1 MPEDLQLL
9 IDRLQR
15 EAVDEGQRRARTIVE
30 EAEAKA
36 AALVREAEAK
46 AERLL
51 ERAAHD
57 AEAFTERSTFALE
70 QAGRDLLI
78 VVSQSVERLLG
89 SLVHESLMEEL
100 RPGLLAEML
109 AKMADAYAA
118 RGGRE
123 RRMQVLLGE
132 DDVEEL
138 VRLYAQ
144 RYRDR
149 VREGVELKLDNSV
162 VKGFRLAMV
171 DDHVE
176 HDFTIDAIAD
186 ALTHHLRPHLA
197 KILPRS
203 MPRVLRNGAA
213 APEAAPGQ
221 APSSA
226 SADPAATAPNREPR

>member
-1 MPEDLQLL
+1 MAEDLQLL
-9 IDRLQR
+9 IERLQR
-15 EAVDEGQRRARTIVE
+15 DAVDEGQRRARGIVD

-36 AALVREAEAK
+36 VAIVRDAEAQ

-78 VVSQSVERLLG
+78 AVSQAVERLLG
-89 SLVHESLMEEL
+89 GLVHESLMEEL

-109 AKMADAYAA
+109 AKMADAYAG

-132 DDVEEL
+132 DDIEEL

-162 VKGFRLAMV
+162 VKGFRLRDGRRARRARL
-171 DDHVE
+171 
-176 HDFTIDAIAD
+176 HDRR
-186 ALTHHLRPHLA
+186 HRRRPHA
-197 KILPRS
+197 P
-203 MPRVLRNGAA
+203 PAA
-213 APEAAPGQ
+213 APGE
-221 APSSA
+221 
-226 SADPAATAPNREPR
+226 DPAALHPAGAAERLGRGGGHAAADAPAPEAT